1 MKPEALTVLDGY
13 VGFDTLTEQIRK
25 KALQQGFEF
34 NVMVVGGAG
43 LGKSTL
49 INTLF
54 RGTISRRSCY
64 PEQYVTPST
73 VEIKS
78 VSHVIEEKGILLKL
92 TVTDTPGF
100 GDHINN
106 QDCWM
111 PVVRYINGQ
120 YEKYLNEEISIIR
133 RKQIPDTRVH
143 CCLYF
148 IPPTGHSLRPVD
160 IAAMKNLVQVV
171 NVIPVIAKSDSLTL
185 EEREEFKL
193 RIQEDL
199 KLHNIRVYPDI
210 EHNDGYDLVERTNI
224 SNIKNRLPFAIVG
237 SDTLHQVGG
246 KGVLGRKTN
255 WGIVEV
261 ENETHC
267 DFSHLRNLIIR
278 THLQD
283 LKQVTTQIHYE
294 RFRHERLQSLK
305 DMPLNAIGCT
315 PPLPKSTAV
324 KSDLASPKPQT
335 EKKPSQVI
343 KSEAATGA
351 EACPKSN
358 STSTKPPPSK
368 ATQPQQNT
376 KAVPSNTIAPSNGSV
391 KPPLKTATAAKPN
404 PLPVTQQKKNGVTHV
419 TA

>member
-111 PVVRYINGQ
+111 PVVQYINGQ

-210 EHNDGYDLVERTNI
+210 EHNDGYDVAERTNI
-224 SNIKNRLPFAIVG
+224 ANIKNRLPFAIVG

-315 PPLPKSTAV
+315 PPLPKPTTIKATIQ
-324 KSDLASPKPQT
+324 KPQT
-335 EKKPSQVI
+335 EKS
-343 KSEAATGA
+343 SGSDAAATPA
-351 EACPKSN
+351 AQPKSN
-358 STSTKPPPSK
+358 STSSK
-368 ATQPQQNT
+368 AASKAIQPQNT
-376 KAVPSNTIAPSNGSV
+376 KASAGNVASPNGSV
-391 KPPLKTATAAKPN
+391 KTAPSSKTVSAKPN

>member
-100 GDHINN
+100 GDHIKN

-111 PVVRYINGQ
+111 PVVRYINGL

-224 SNIKNRLPFAIVG
+224 ANIKNRLPFAIVG

-324 KSDLASPKPQT
+324 KSDLASPKPQQT

-368 ATQPQQNT
+368 ATQPQNT
-376 KAVPSNTIAPSNGSV
+376 KAVPSNTITPSNGSV
-391 KPPLKTATAAKPN
+391 KPPLKTATNAKPN